1 MIIEVPLEYKE
12 RNIYVKVE
20 VQIRTMAMDFW
31 ATLDHKISYKFQQ
44 VIPEEV
50 KNQMYDYAQIIQ
62 ELDKK
67 MMDLNTIVQKYK
79 KEF

>member
-1 MIIEVPLEYKE
+1 MNTNRIVLNE
-12 RNIYVKVE
+12 
-20 VQIRTMAMDFW
+20 T
-31 ATLDHKISYKFQQ
+31 SYFGPGSRS

>member
-1 MIIEVPLEYKE
+1 
-12 RNIYVKVE
+12 
-20 VQIRTMAMDFW
+20 MDFW

-44 VIPEEV
+44 EIPDEV
-50 KNQMYDYAQIIQ
+50 KNKMYDYAQVVQ

>member
-1 MIIEVPLEYKE
+1 MSLLKQLLLLIDIAFHSLLF
-12 RNIYVKVE
+12 
-20 VQIRTMAMDFW
+20 QI
-31 ATLDHKISYKFQQ
+31 LLHLYHKISYKFQQ